1 MLFIAKKT
9 FEYAR
14 KAQAILIVQLKKN
27 QKHLAQQVKHGCCL
41 QKPLAIQKDQLE
53 KAHGRLEQRTYEVFS
68 ARPMLEKWQNDWGL
82 VTNIIRV
89 TRYRERLNST
99 QKSTQ
104 EVHYYVSNSLLSVEK
119 YARAIRQHWYIENKL
134 HHVKDVSFQEDKG
147 LRRINPGIF
156 STCIDFALNRLRY
169 SGCNNIKRKIYELS
183 LNIKN
188 LLKNECLMI
197 KTSTP

>member
-1 MLFIAKKT
+1 M
-9 FEYAR
+9 
-14 KAQAILIVQLKKN
+14 
-27 QKHLAQQVKHGCCL
+27 
-41 QKPLAIQKDQLE
+41 QKPLATQKDPLE

-68 ARPMLEKWQNDWGL
+68 ALPMLKKWQNDWGL

-89 TRYRERLNST
+89 TRYRERLNSS

-104 EVHYYVSNSLLSVEK
+104 EIHYYVSNRLLPVER

-134 HHVKDVSFQEDKG
+134 HYVKDVSFQEDRG
-147 LRRINPGIF
+147 LRRVNPALF

-169 SGCNNIKRKIYELS
+169 SGCDNIKSKLYELS

-188 LLKNECLMI
+188 LLGDDSLMI
-197 KTSTP
+197 TTSTP